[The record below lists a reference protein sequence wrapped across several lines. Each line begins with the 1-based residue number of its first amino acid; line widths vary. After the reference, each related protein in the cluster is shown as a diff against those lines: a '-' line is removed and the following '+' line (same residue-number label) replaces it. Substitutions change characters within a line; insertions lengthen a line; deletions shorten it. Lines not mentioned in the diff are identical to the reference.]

1 MKKITM
7 SVAALA
13 IAISSYGQSN
23 DYNKCKQLL
32 ENGNEC
38 KNKVKFVEENDEQNP
53 LCYLHNPNY
62 VKKEVVES
70 TQCNGTSKS
79 TNKQCKRNT
88 KHLSGFC
95 HSHRNTN

>member
-1 MKKITM
+1 MRKLTM
-7 SVAALA
+7 SVAALS